1 MDFDGAILAHTRWK
15 RRLQASMNG
24 GERLDPAVVHSTNQ
38 CDLGKWLHGEGS
50 ARSDADFEKL
60 VRSHAAFHE
69 AAAAVVERINRGQ
82 VDEAARMIGLGSA
95 FVDRSRR
102 RPEADARPGRP
113 PPDRADH
120 RDEHRAGIPGQ

>member
-1 MDFDGAILAHTRWK
+1 MDFEGAILAHTRWK

-24 GERLDPAVVHSTNQ
+24 GERLDPAVVQLDNQ

-50 ARSDADFEKL
+50 VHAANGEFDKL

-82 VDEAARMIGLGSA
+82 IDEATRMIGMGSA
-95 FVDRSRR
+95 FVERSS
-102 RPEADARPGRP
+102 AVVQSIARM
-113 PPDRADH
+113 
-120 RDEHRAGIPGQ
+120 RDQVATR

>member
-24 GERLDPAVVHSTNQ
+24 GERLDPAVVRLDTQ
-38 CDLGKWLHGEGS
+38 CDLGKWLHGEGT
-50 ARSDADFEKL
+50 AHASDAEFEKL

-82 VDEAARMIGLGSA
+82 IDEAARMIGLGSA
-95 FVDRSRR
+95 FVDRSSAVVQSIAVLRDR
-102 RPEADARPGRP
+102 VTTAGR
-113 PPDRADH
+113 
-120 RDEHRAGIPGQ
+120 